1 MIHTE
6 SPALECCLAI
16 SFMHF
21 PEFLMVFG
29 QGLDNEGVASVNIW
43 DLWLSTELLQELL
56 LMSAGRGLLEAGS
69 QGRYSACSR
78 ADALLQGPRNQV

>member
-1 MIHTE
+1 MVSPLVSPIAYTLHSPSPHYLCCGMIHME

-29 QGLDNEGVASVNIW
+29 QGLDNEGVASVNI
-43 DLWLSTELLQELL
+43 
-56 LMSAGRGLLEAGS
+56 
-69 QGRYSACSR
+69 
-78 ADALLQGPRNQV
+78 